1 MLGLS
6 CLERSVNAVD
16 RQNNVMINVLSVL
29 ILKEGGTVH
38 KHSVLFVPSQE
49 VQVSVQF

>member
-16 RQNNVMINVLSVL
+16 RQNNAMINVLSVL
-29 ILKEGGTVH
+29 ILKEGGQYTTTV
-38 KHSVLFVPSQE
+38 SCWSNLRRFRFQ
-49 VQVSVQF
+49 